1 MPLPAAPG
9 RPARDDYE
17 DERNGTRHL
26 FLLVAPQAGWRHIT
40 VTEHR
45 TRQEFAHHLQ
55 GLVQE
60 GYPEATVIRVVMDHL
75 HTHKPASL

>member
-45 TRQEFAHHLQ
+45 TRQEFAHPRQ